1 MSCFMQNVVY
11 SIFDVQ
17 LLILYRL
24 YTTIMR
30 QYSIMQVVLN
40 KKSTTEITLFSVR
53 WYLNMS
59 VFLSQF

>member
-1 MSCFMQNVVY
+1 MSSFMQNVVY